1 MLRSRGLRVEVD
13 GSSNRMQYKIRTA
26 QEQKVPYMVVL
37 GDREI
42 EARTASPRTRAGEQQ
57 EAAGLGRVRRP
68 PGGGVEGADDRV
80 ALSAYIRRMQ
90 GSSGS
95 VSRPLVLVDVAI
107 KVATVGLL
115 AWAILNPDLPQF
127 SGKAFTA
134 RALVYPIGLV
144 VLPIGWWLFGRSR
157 MAFPVVA
164 DILIGLPFLI
174 DVAGNAARPVR
185 HHRVVGRRQPP
196 RELGAAHGGRGAAPA
211 SRAVGLPDPGRPCLL
226 LGGDDGRVVGARGVR
241 DVRARFAGGRHRVRA
256 TRCSTSRSAWSVG

>member
-80 ALSAYIRRMQ
+80 ARSAYIRRMQ

-95 VSRPLVLVDVAI
+95 VSRPLILVDVAI

-164 DILIGLPFLI
+164 DILLGLPFLI
-174 DVAGNAARPVR
+174 DVAGNALDLYDTIEWWDDANHLVNWALHTAAIALLLRVGPWGYR
-185 HHRVVGRRQPP
+185 H
-196 RELGAAHGGRGAAPA
+196 A
-211 SRAVGLPDPGRPCLL
+211 GRPGVR
-226 LGGDDGRVVGARGVR
+226 LGGDARP
-241 DVRARFAGGRHRVRA
+241 
-256 TRCSTSRSAWSVG
+256 CSGSSRST

>member
-1 MLRSRGLRVEVD
+1 
-13 GSSNRMQYKIRTA
+13 
-26 QEQKVPYMVVL
+26 
-37 GDREI
+37 
-42 EARTASPRTRAGEQQ
+42 
-57 EAAGLGRVRRP
+57 
-68 PGGGVEGADDRV
+68 
-80 ALSAYIRRMQ
+80 MQ

-115 AWAILNPDLPQF
+115 AWAILNPDLAQF

-174 DVAGNAARPVR
+174 DVAGNALDLYDTIEWWDDANHLVNWAL
-185 HHRVVGRRQPP
+185 HT
-196 RELGAAHGGRGAAPA
+196 AAVA
-211 SRAVGLPDPGRPCLL
+211 LL
-226 LGGDDGRVVGARGVR
+226 LRVGPWGYRTRVALAFCWAVTTAVLWELAEFVTFVPGSPEAATAYGDTLLDLALGMLGGLIAALLVSRVPRSVIRG
-241 DVRARFAGGRHRVRA
+241 
-256 TRCSTSRSAWSVG
+256 